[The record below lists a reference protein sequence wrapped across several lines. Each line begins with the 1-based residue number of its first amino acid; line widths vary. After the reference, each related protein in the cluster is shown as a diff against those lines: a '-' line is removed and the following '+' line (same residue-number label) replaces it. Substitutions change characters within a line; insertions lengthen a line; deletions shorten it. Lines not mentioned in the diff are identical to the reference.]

1 MLVLLMALPTAE
13 VIIFVYLFLQ
23 KENEYKHKEQSDSES
38 NQLELNPAPTKP
50 NSFIFSAPSNL
61 ENDSN
66 PEHLVS
72 RTPSTT
78 NSKNQSMLTV
88 QEDFCPSGS
97 SLKRTFSDLER
108 SPEPFEL
115 RAKKSNADYTRCY
128 EIPEEMARFHSGLT
142 GIFSSIQIAEFMAST
157 EDIGLPEDRVPNRS
171 SPIAV
176 AKSLFCELEGSNEDV
191 FEDEPQ
197 ELSASSFT
205 SPLADNSDICRS
217 LSLDSDGS
225 QHETSLIID
234 SHTSFKQYK
243 SSRNKKLVS
252 SEEQEECNTSITK
265 SFPKSQFAALTE
277 TPKLGNFGKES
288 QCSSLKR
295 LPDLACSVAQSPS
308 FLRPRNVVAF
318 RSYCS
323 SINRSNMSGLSLI
336 SIPSL
341 DTMDMSPAAS
351 YNFGSGNATP
361 VQKRPNSIN
370 SLSQVIQ
377 NCF

>member
-1 MLVLLMALPTAE
+1 MFIYLLT
-13 VIIFVYLFLQ
+13 FLQ
-23 KENEYKHKEQSDSES
+23 KENEHKHKEQSDSES
-38 NQLELNPAPTKP
+38 KHPELNPAAPTEP
-50 NSFIFSAPSNL
+50 NNFIFSAASNL
-61 ENDSN
+61 ENESN
-66 PEHLVS
+66 PEHVVS
-72 RTPSTT
+72 TTPSTT

-108 SPEPFEL
+108 SPEPFEI
-115 RAKKSNADYTRCY
+115 RAKKGNAHYTRCY
-128 EIPEEMARFHSGLT
+128 EIPEEMARFHTGLT
-142 GIFSSIQIAEFMAST
+142 GTFSGIQIAEFMAST
-157 EDIGLPEDRVPNRS
+157 EEIGLHEDRVPNRS

-176 AKSLFCELEGSNEDV
+176 AKSLFCELEVSTEDV
-191 FEDEPQ
+191 FEDGPQ
-197 ELSASSFT
+197 DLSASSFT
-205 SPLADNSDICRS
+205 SPLAGNSDICRS

-234 SHTSFKQYK
+234 SHASLKQYK
-243 SSRNKKLVS
+243 SSRNKKSAS
-252 SEEQEECNTSITK
+252 SEEQEECKDTSITK
-265 SFPKSQFAALTE
+265 SFPKPQFAALTE

-288 QCSSLKR
+288 HCSSLKR

-308 FLRPRNVVAF
+308 FLKPRNVVAF

-323 SINRSNMSGLSLI
+323 SINRSNMSGVSRLSI
-336 SIPSL
+336 ASL
-341 DTMDMSPAAS
+341 DAMDMSPAAS

-377 NCF
+377 NRLICKNSSP